1 MPVISFLKDMY
12 KTFVLHA
19 VTAHFSNGLIPVA
32 FLFLALAVVTL
43 NPFYE
48 HTVLH
53 LMIVVCL
60 AVPISFLSGIR
71 DWQNKFR
78 GARAPIFIRKI
89 VLSILLFVFCVMIV
103 ALRVSHPDI
112 LAGAGGLKWTYVGLL
127 LLTQPIVIMLG
138 HYGGKLVFQPK
149 RPE

>member
-1 MPVISFLKDMY
+1 MPMISFMKDMY
-12 KTFVLHA
+12 KTFMLHA
-19 VTAHFSNGLIPVA
+19 VAAHFSNGLVPIA

-60 AVPISFLSGIR
+60 AVPVSFISGVR
-71 DWQNKFR
+71 DWQIKFR

-89 VLSILLFVFCVMIV
+89 ILSILLFVLSILIV
-103 ALRVSHPDI
+103 VLRFKYPDI
-112 LAGAGGLKWTYVGLL
+112 LADQGFVKWLYIGLL
-127 LLTQPIVIMLG
+127 LMTQPVVILLG

-149 RPE
+149 KPE

>member
-1 MPVISFLKDMY
+1 MPMISFMKDMY

-19 VTAHFSNGLIPVA
+19 VAAHFSNGLVPIA
-32 FLFLALAVVTL
+32 FLFLTMALVTL
-43 NPFYE
+43 SPFYE

-60 AVPISFLSGIR
+60 AVPVSFISGIR
-71 DWQNKFR
+71 DWQDKFR

-89 VLSILLFVFCVMIV
+89 ILSILLFVLSIAIV
-103 ALRVSHPDI
+103 GLRFKYPDI
-112 LAGAGGLKWTYVGLL
+112 LAGQGLLKWLYIGLL
-127 LLTQPIVIMLG
+127 LMTQPVVILLG

>member
-1 MPVISFLKDMY
+1 MISFMKDMY
-12 KTFVLHA
+12 KTFILHA
-19 VTAHFSNGLIPVA
+19 VAAHFSNGLVPIA
-32 FLFLALAVVTL
+32 FLFLTLAVVTL
-43 NPFYE
+43 SPFYE

-60 AVPISFLSGIR
+60 AVPVSFISGIR

-89 VLSILLFVFCVMIV
+89 VLSILLFVFCIIIV
-103 ALRVSHPDI
+103 ALRISNPDI
-112 LAGAGGLKWTYVGLL
+112 LAGTGGLKWAYVGLL
-127 LLTQPIVIMLG
+127 LLIQPIVVLLG

-149 RPE
+149 RPD